1 MDMEIL
7 QNGMQG
13 EPTHLSRPGQAV
25 ITTATRDRFDSAA
38 HAVWPLLV
46 ARLRRAGASP
56 EDAEDVAQEALL
68 RAWDRH
74 ISFADDGDLLRWCT
88 VVARRSHIDR
98 IRQQAR
104 RLDLGDPA
112 SDSACRELE
121 AVELRHILG
130 TVSTAMARLTEQE
143 RASLQPVPTGPRGD
157 RASQVRTAVARH
169 RARGRLRLLVGP
181 FAAVLAQVARVLRR
195 GAPAVAVGALA
206 AAVLSVI
213 PGVPLHTAP
222 PTKHAIASGKPV
234 TASPAAGRDRRGP
247 ASVGP
252 ARARRSTGS
261 AHRAVRPPAAMKP
274 IAHVNGPSQTGFD
287 VHQDQS
293 QPGDH
298 WVCVNEKIVGLGDYC
313 VH

>member
-98 IRQQAR
+98 VRRQAR
-104 RLDLGDPA
+104 LLDLDDLA
-112 SDSACRELE
+112 SDSAR
-121 AVELRHILG
+121 
-130 TVSTAMARLTEQE
+130 
-143 RASLQPVPTGPRGD
+143 
-157 RASQVRTAVARH
+157 
-169 RARGRLRLLVGP
+169 
-181 FAAVLAQVARVLRR
+181 
-195 GAPAVAVGALA
+195 
-206 AAVLSVI
+206 
-213 PGVPLHTAP
+213 
-222 PTKHAIASGKPV
+222 
-234 TASPAAGRDRRGP
+234 
-247 ASVGP
+247 
-252 ARARRSTGS
+252 
-261 AHRAVRPPAAMKP
+261 
-274 IAHVNGPSQTGFD
+274 
-287 VHQDQS
+287 
-293 QPGDH
+293 
-298 WVCVNEKIVGLGDYC
+298 
-313 VH
+313 